1 MPAISVS
8 TPEAVQIKRP
18 LFACSV
24 SVSEGAARVTVTGEM
39 DIATVPQLDAAL
51 RLAEAGSASV
61 VLDLRGLEFM
71 DSSAAHLLLAAD
83 RRLSQAGGRLVVVR
97 GTAEI
102 GWYLALVGLDRQ
114 LELVDPPPEQPACA
128 NLGGRSGVSSTSH
141 APQIAVIAMTGE
153 LDAVSLQRRVTQSLD
168 AGLRPSQPPE
178 CALEA

>member
-8 TPEAVQIKRP
+8 TPGAVQIKRP

-24 SVSEGAARVTVTGEM
+24 SVSERAARVTVTGEL

-114 LELVDPPPEQPACA
+114 LELVDPPPEQPMPA
-128 NLGGRSGVSSTSH
+128 RTW
-141 APQIAVIAMTGE
+141 E
-153 LDAVSLQRRVTQSLD
+153 
-168 AGLRPSQPPE
+168 AG
-178 CALEA
+178 AA

>member
-1 MPAISVS
+1 MPAICVS

-24 SVSEGAARVTVTGEM
+24 SASERAARVTVTGEM

-102 GWYLALVGLDRQ
+102 GWYLALVGRCSGASPSRSTPAS
-114 LELVDPPPEQPACA
+114 DPPSRPSALSKRKMREK
-128 NLGGRSGVSSTSH
+128 
-141 APQIAVIAMTGE
+141 
-153 LDAVSLQRRVTQSLD
+153 
-168 AGLRPSQPPE
+168 LRPVPRARSTRQRPSARAGE
-178 CALEA
+178 ILDG